1 MRFRFGAGFDLAS
14 DLRGRYAAL
23 LRGLRFLSR
32 RLRRRP
38 VLPAE
43 AACKGESTHGNEQ
56 HRRGKERDDAALDLR
71 GKAGSRA
78 RMQLLSRRR
87 RARGQS
93 RRLRRAATGSITRRS
108 RFNWMPLAMRW

>member
-38 VLPAE
+38 VLLAE
-43 AACKGESTHGNEQ
+43 TARKGKSADGNEQ
-56 HRRGKERDDAALDLR
+56 QRRGKKRDDAALDLR
-71 GKAGSRA
+71 GK
-78 RMQLLSRRR
+78 
-87 RARGQS
+87 
-93 RRLRRAATGSITRRS
+93 TGSG
-108 RFNWMPLAMRW
+108 A